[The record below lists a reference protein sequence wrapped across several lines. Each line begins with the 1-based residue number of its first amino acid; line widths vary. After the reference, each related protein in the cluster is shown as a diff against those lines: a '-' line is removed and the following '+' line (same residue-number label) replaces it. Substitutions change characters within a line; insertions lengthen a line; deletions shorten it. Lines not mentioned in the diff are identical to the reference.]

1 LSWIRFFK
9 LVVEDRRLASVAKID
24 GRMEYTMSRI
34 VVTTLG
40 SLGDLHPYIALALG
54 LRDRGH
60 NIVFATVEDFRT
72 RIEQLGLE
80 FYAIRPDHIAQDDT
94 EMIDLMMDLQK
105 GPERVVR
112 DYFLAN
118 VRNTY
123 IDLMNAAEGA
133 DLIVSHEII
142 YAAPLVAEVL
152 KIPWIFCTLAPL
164 AFFSA
169 YDFPV
174 LPTFPALA
182 KLRRLGPVVNQCL
195 INYARFVTRYW
206 SESIHQLRRELGLR
220 SVGNIIIDDK
230 FSPYLVLALFSSVLG
245 SPQPDWAPNTVV
257 AGFTF
262 YDGSQEKELAPELS
276 QFLEH
281 GDPPIVFTLGS
292 VAVLVPGDF
301 YSESIQAAK
310 ILNRRAV
317 LLIGTNPVPENLP
330 ESIVAFDYA
339 PYSAIFPRACAI
351 VHQGGVGTTAQ
362 GLRAGHPT
370 LVVPYSHD
378 QPDNAD
384 RLERLGISRT
394 IPRKQYSASRV
405 VKELGELLDN
415 PSYAAKA
422 AEIGQI
428 IQAEDGVKVACDEIE
443 KQLSKVPISP

>member
-1 LSWIRFFK
+1 
-9 LVVEDRRLASVAKID
+9 
-24 GRMEYTMSRI
+24 MSRI
-34 VVTTLG
+34 VVATLG

-54 LRDRGH
+54 LCDRGH
-60 NIVFATVEDFRT
+60 DIAFATVEDYRT
-72 RIEQLGLE
+72 RIEPLGLE
-80 FYAIRPDHIAQDDT
+80 FHAIRPDHIAQDDT
-94 EMIDLMMDLQK
+94 EMMDLMMDLQK
-105 GPERVVR
+105 GTERVIR

-118 VRNTY
+118 VRDTY
-123 IDLMNAAEGA
+123 ADLIVAAEGA
-133 DLIVSHEII
+133 DLIVAHEII

-152 KIPWIFCTLAPL
+152 EIPWIFCTLAPVS
-164 AFFSA
+164 FFSA

-174 LPTFPALA
+174 LAPNPALA
-182 KLRRLGPVVNQCL
+182 KLRVFGPVVNRWL

-206 SESIHQLRRELGLR
+206 GESVHKLRRELGLK

-257 AGFTF
+257 TGFTF
-262 YDGSQEKELAPELS
+262 YDGSQEKEIAPELS
-276 QFLEH
+276 QFLES

-292 VAVLVPGDF
+292 SAVLVPGDF
-301 YSESIQAAK
+301 YTESIQAVK
-310 ILNRRAV
+310 MLNRRAV

-339 PYSAIFPRACAI
+339 RYSEIFPRACAI

-362 GLRAGHPT
+362 GLRTGHPT

-394 IPRKQYSASRV
+394 IPRKQYSASRAI
-405 VKELGELLDN
+405 KELGELLDN

-422 AEIGQI
+422 AKISAVVG
-428 IQAEDGVKVACDEIE
+428 AENGVKVACDEIE
-443 KQLSKVPISP
+443 KQLSKIPISQ